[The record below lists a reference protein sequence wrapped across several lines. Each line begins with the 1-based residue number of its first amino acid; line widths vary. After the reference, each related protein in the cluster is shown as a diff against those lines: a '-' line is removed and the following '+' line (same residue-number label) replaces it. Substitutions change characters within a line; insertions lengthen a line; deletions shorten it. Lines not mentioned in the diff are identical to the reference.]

1 MNRLSERGQPCP
13 HESSPRHSR
22 TRLSA
27 LLSVAGSWSRCVI
40 LKSWRLP
47 MNRSP
52 ASRPSPP
59 VGEKVPG
66 SSAVGLAK
74 AEGRLRGIP
83 TGSWPRFTS
92 KFWRFPISMNR
103 LPVAAS
109 RQRAAGCCSHELRRS
124 AETPLRQGSWPQ
136 RALAKSWE
144 PPMNR
149 RAALPSEILGRSCW
163 NSRPCLFLVAGLAL
177 GLCGCAGYRLG
188 PANPGLTRGKTVQVN
203 FFGNR
208 TLEPRLVEAVNH
220 ALRKSL
226 QQDGTYKLNTRGD
239 GDIIV
244 NGAILRYE
252 RQGVSFQPNDI
263 LTVRD
268 YQVTLMVKVTATER
282 ATGKVVLD
290 REVTGR
296 TTVRVG
302 SDLPSAE
309 RQALPLLADDL
320 ARNATTLLTEGTW

>member
-1 MNRLSERGQPCP
+1 MN
-13 HESSPRHSR
+13 
-22 TRLSA
+22 
-27 LLSVAGSWSRCVI
+27 
-40 LKSWRLP
+40 
-47 MNRSP
+47 
-52 ASRPSPP
+52 
-59 VGEKVPG
+59 
-66 SSAVGLAK
+66 
-74 AEGRLRGIP
+74 
-83 TGSWPRFTS
+83 
-92 KFWRFPISMNR
+92 
-103 LPVAAS
+103 
-109 RQRAAGCCSHELRRS
+109 
-124 AETPLRQGSWPQ
+124 RQGSWPQ

-203 FFGNR
+203 FFGNK

>member
-1 MNRLSERGQPCP
+1 
-13 HESSPRHSR
+13 
-22 TRLSA
+22 
-27 LLSVAGSWSRCVI
+27 
-40 LKSWRLP
+40 
-47 MNRSP
+47 MNRS
-52 ASRPSPP
+52 
-59 VGEKVPG
+59 
-66 SSAVGLAK
+66 
-74 AEGRLRGIP
+74 
-83 TGSWPRFTS
+83 
-92 KFWRFPISMNR
+92 
-103 LPVAAS
+103 
-109 RQRAAGCCSHELRRS
+109 
-124 AETPLRQGSWPQ
+124 
-136 RALAKSWE
+136 
-144 PPMNR
+144 
-149 RAALPSEILGRSCW
+149 AALPPEILGRSCW

-268 YQVTLMVKVTATER
+268 YQVTLMVKITATER